1 MLEKVLSAEAA
12 QAQACEAQ
20 RMEIVGRL
28 TGGVVHDFNNILTVI
43 TGTIEILAEAV
54 ADRPGLVAL
63 AGMIA
68 DAAARGAG
76 LTSHLLAFAR
86 DQPSEPRDVD
96 IDELL
101 VEAARLLRPTL
112 GERIEIETMPATD
125 VPPAWVD
132 PCHLM
137 TAIINVAVIARDAMP
152 AGGKLVFEG
161 RSAVAGSDLS
171 AAHYVVIAVGVSSS
185 GSAIEDRVFAD
196 LGLVEHLITQSD
208 GHVRVCCE
216 AARVTSVEIY
226 LPKADLARSRA
237 GDAGNAGIE
246 GGDEAILIVED
257 DVLVRKYVVTQVQ
270 SLGYRTL
277 VAGNASEA
285 LAIID
290 AGEHIDL
297 LLTDVM
303 MPGSINGRQLAIE
316 TLNRRPSLKVLYTT
330 GYSESAMVRDGY
342 LDAGVLVLAKPYR
355 KVDLAKMIRIALA
368 A

>member
-68 DAAARGAG
+68 DAAARGAD

-86 DQPSEPRDVD
+86 GQPSEPRDVD
-96 IDELL
+96 IDGLL

-132 PCHLM
+132 PSHLM

-171 AAHYVVIAVGVSSS
+171 AAHYVLIAVGVSSS
-185 GSAIEDRVFAD
+185 GSASED
-196 LGLVEHLITQSD
+196 
-208 GHVRVCCE
+208 
-216 AARVTSVEIY
+216 
-226 LPKADLARSRA
+226 
-237 GDAGNAGIE
+237 
-246 GGDEAILIVED
+246 
-257 DVLVRKYVVTQVQ
+257 
-270 SLGYRTL
+270 
-277 VAGNASEA
+277 
-285 LAIID
+285 
-290 AGEHIDL
+290 
-297 LLTDVM
+297 
-303 MPGSINGRQLAIE
+303 
-316 TLNRRPSLKVLYTT
+316 
-330 GYSESAMVRDGY
+330 
-342 LDAGVLVLAKPYR
+342 
-355 KVDLAKMIRIALA
+355 
-368 A
+368 